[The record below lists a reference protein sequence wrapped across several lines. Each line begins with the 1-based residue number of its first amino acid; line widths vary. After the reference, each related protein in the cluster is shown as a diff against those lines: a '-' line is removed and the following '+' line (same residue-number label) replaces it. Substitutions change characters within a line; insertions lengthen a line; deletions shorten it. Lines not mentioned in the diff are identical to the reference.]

1 MIGDEVIFCTSKQ
14 MDILHLGYIEKIYKD
29 KVTIKE
35 INNPYTRAK
44 VISLNRVA
52 RYINPNVYD
61 DLEEQRDNYKWKCED
76 LEVEVNQLKR

>member
-1 MIGDEVIFCTSKQ
+1 MS
-14 MDILHLGYIEKIYKD
+14 
-29 KVTIKE
+29 KE